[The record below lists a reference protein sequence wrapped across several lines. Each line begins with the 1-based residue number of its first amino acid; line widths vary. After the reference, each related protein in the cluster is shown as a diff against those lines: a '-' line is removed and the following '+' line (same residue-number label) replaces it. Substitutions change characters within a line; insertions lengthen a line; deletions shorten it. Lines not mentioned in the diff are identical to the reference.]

1 MTASFHVRTIVAVLA
16 VVLLGLGSAPPSALA
31 QSSGD
36 TFNARVI
43 TVTDGDTYKVRRSD
57 GKTATVRLFGIDAP
71 ESGQPY
77 GAEAQQAAARYV
89 GNSNVRIAGVET
101 GPYGRTIGRVRV
113 GGRSLAELLAR
124 DGLAWH
130 SDRYAP
136 NETELERLEQQA
148 RNADRGLWADAD
160 PIPPW
165 DWRDGK
171 RSPTASASSAP
182 DGLPYAPDGPD
193 RDCGDFR
200 SHEQAQRFYEAAG
213 PGDPHRLDG
222 DDDGRACE
230 SL

>member
-1 MTASFHVRTIVAVLA
+1 MTVSFRARTACAVLVA
-16 VVLLGLGSAPPSALA
+16 FFLSLSPAPSVLA

-36 TFNARVI
+36 TFTARVI
-43 TVTDGDTYKVRRSD
+43 KVTDGDTYDVRRSD
-57 GKTATVRLFGIDAP
+57 GQTATVRLFGVDAP

-77 GAEAQQAAARYV
+77 GTESQQAAERYV
-89 GNSNVRIAGVET
+89 GNKNVRVVVVET
-101 GPYGRTIGRVRV
+101 GPYGRTIGRVRI
-113 GGRSLAELLAR
+113 GGRSLAELLTR

-136 NETELERLEQQA
+136 NETELERLERQA
-148 RNADRGLWADAD
+148 RNANRGLWAAAD
-160 PIPPW
+160 PVPPW

-171 RSPTASASSAP
+171 RSTATSSSSS
-182 DGLPYAPDGPD
+182 DGSSYDPNGPD
-193 RDCGDFR
+193 RDCGHFD
-200 SHEQAQRFYEAAG
+200 SQAQAQRFYEAAG